1 VVRVLVV
8 MVVVIV
14 VVVGHG
20 AIVRQRSSGR
30 RCNVSVARPA
40 WLATRIRRTGQVT
53 LQPWLATA

>member
-1 VVRVLVV
+1 VLVV